1 MSLNRYHASVN
12 NSQLESN
19 TMARRRGRGSGPNQ
33 SEFIRELFKQNP
45 ETRLGDAK
53 KAWSDAGHKGEIG
66 NSLFYVVKR
75 KLGLTPPAAGRR
87 RGRPPGSKNR
97 TEASA
102 PRGLI
107 GRRGSAS
114 GYEVVE
120 DRLDEVIRL
129 LWELGDHD
137 LVSEF
142 RVARR
147 KIAAKLA

>member
-1 MSLNRYHASVN
+1 
-12 NSQLESN
+12 
-19 TMARRRGRGSGPNQ
+19 MARKRGRTGGPNQ

-45 ETRLGDAK
+45 NAKLGDAK
-53 KAWSDAGHKGEIG
+53 KAWTEAGHKGEIG

-75 KLGLTPPAAGRR
+75 KIGLTAATPSGRRR
-87 RGRPPGSKNR
+87 RGRPPGIRNKV
-97 TEASA
+97 SA
-102 PRGLI
+102 GAAVRSSGRG
-107 GRRGSAS
+107 GSAA
-114 GYEVVE
+114 GYEAVE

-129 LWELGDHD
+129 LWQLGDHD